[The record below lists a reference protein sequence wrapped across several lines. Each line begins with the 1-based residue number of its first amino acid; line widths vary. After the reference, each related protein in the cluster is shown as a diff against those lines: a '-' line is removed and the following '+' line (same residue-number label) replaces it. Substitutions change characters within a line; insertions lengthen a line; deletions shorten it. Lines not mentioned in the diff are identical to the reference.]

1 MKRLVLLG
9 GGHAHLAVLKALA
22 EQPLDGWQVQLVT
35 PFRRQI
41 YSGMLPGWV
50 ADHYAIDECAIAL
63 DALAERGGVALAA
76 TACTGLDLS
85 TNAVVCADG
94 STLPFDL
101 LSIDT
106 GPEPALHSL
115 PGALEHALP
124 IRPIEGFVAA
134 WPGLVDRIAAQSH
147 RFDLVVLGA
156 GAAGVE
162 LALAIHCRALIEGWS
177 HLRIT
182 LVGSAP
188 LPLEGVAASAR
199 RHLARLLVQRGIGW
213 VGERRAVRIAA
224 RRIDFEQGASVGFD
238 ACLVVTG
245 AAAPAWPAAAGLA
258 TDLAG
263 FIRVGRTLQTTLHP
277 QVLAAGDVAAYEH
290 SRPKSG
296 VFAVRAG
303 PVLAHNLRALCRGDA
318 PMPWTPQRRALYL
331 ISTGDAHAVAA
342 WGRWA
347 WRGAWV
353 WRWKDRIDRRFVA
366 RFRADTLS
374 GDRKTGPMSE

>member
-1 MKRLVLLG
+1 M
-9 GGHAHLAVLKALA
+9 
-22 EQPLDGWQVQLVT
+22 
-35 PFRRQI
+35 I
-41 YSGMLPGWV
+41 
-50 ADHYAIDECAIAL
+50 
-63 DALAERGGVALAA
+63 
-76 TACTGLDLS
+76 
-85 TNAVVCADG
+85 
-94 STLPFDL
+94 
-101 LSIDT
+101 
-106 GPEPALHSL
+106 
-115 PGALEHALP
+115 
-124 IRPIEGFVAA
+124 
-134 WPGLVDRIAAQSH
+134 IAAQSH

-188 LPLEGVAASAR
+188 LPLEGIAGSAR

-213 VGERRAVRIAA
+213 VGERRAVRIAP
-224 RRIDFEQGASVGFD
+224 RRVDFEQGASVGFD

-258 TDLAG
+258 TDPAG

-277 QVLAAGDVAAYEH
+277 HVLAAGDVVAYQDA
-290 SRPKSG
+290 RPKSG

-303 PVLAHNLRALCRGDA
+303 PVLALNLRALCRGDA
-318 PMPWTPQRRALYL
+318 PTPWTPQQRALYL
-331 ISTGDAHAVAA
+331 ISTGDERAVAA

-353 WRWKDRIDRRFVA
+353 WRWKDRIDRGFVA
-366 RFRADTLS
+366 RFGADASS
-374 GDRKTGPMSE
+374 GD